1 MAGLLPLLCIGLLM
15 PGLATAGLDGHPLQG
30 REIPECDSN
39 CGQSNTSPTT
49 SNTYLTRYC
58 LLGTWCCPP
67 ALRCAYVEMAGGWSC
82 FENKSYTQSAFTELP
97 TTASTLLDL
106 SDASVITDTSLAT
119 LSTTASSK
127 ATSNTNKSPRYN
139 IFLWWKYYYI
149 AIIIFISFF

>member
-97 TTASTLLDL
+97 TTASTVSFHL
-106 SDASVITDTSLAT
+106 SFV
-119 LSTTASSK
+119 
-127 ATSNTNKSPRYN
+127 
-139 IFLWWKYYYI
+139 F
-149 AIIIFISFF
+149 